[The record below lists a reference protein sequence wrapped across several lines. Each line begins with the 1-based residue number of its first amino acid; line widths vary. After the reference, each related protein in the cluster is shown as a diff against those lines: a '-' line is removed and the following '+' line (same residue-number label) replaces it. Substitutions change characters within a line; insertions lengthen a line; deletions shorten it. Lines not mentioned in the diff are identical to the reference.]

1 MVDMSGEYRIK
12 APRAR
17 VWEALNDAETLGQCI
32 PGCESV
38 EKTGENEF
46 TGRAVIALGPVK
58 AKFSGKVQLTDLDPP
73 NGYRLNGEGTGG
85 IAGFGKGGAV
95 VTLIEEDPE
104 TTLLQYTAE
113 AQVGGKLAQIGSRL
127 IQSSAKKI
135 ADDFFAK
142 FAVKVAGDEAASQ
155 AAG

>member
-1 MVDMSGEYRIK
+1 MDMSGEYRIK

-17 VWEALNDAETLGQCI
+17 VWEALNDAETLGACI

-38 EKTGENEF
+38 EKVGDDAF
-46 TGRAVIALGPVK
+46 IGRAVIALGPVK
-58 AKFSGKVQLTDLDPP
+58 AKFSGKVTLTDLDPP
-73 NGYRLNGEGTGG
+73 SSYRLVGEGTGG
-85 IAGFGKGGAV
+85 AAGFGKGGAV
-95 VTLIEEDPE
+95 VTLTEEDAQ
-104 TTLLQYTAE
+104 TTMLNYTAE

-142 FAVKVAGDEAASQ
+142 FAARVASEEAAP
-155 AAG
+155 AD